1 MHEEYN
7 GDIINIIVKVPAN
20 TVGLTLTAKTI
31 GKGDEIHE
39 YRSEMALSD
48 VFEARN
54 DFLDNVECGDD
65 YDAVYT
71 LTEKGRQMVEAMMD
85 DGK

>member
-1 MHEEYN
+1 MDKEYK
-7 GDIINIIVKVPAN
+7 DEIINIIVKVPAN
-20 TVGLTLTAKTI
+20 TIGLTLTAKTI
-31 GKGDEIHE
+31 GKDDEVQK
-39 YRSEMALSD
+39 YQSEMSLAD
-48 VFEARN
+48 IFAARN

-71 LTEKGRQMVEAMMD
+71 LTEKGRKMVEAMMD

>member
-1 MHEEYN
+1 MHEEYK

-31 GKGDEIHE
+31 GKDDEIHE
-39 YRSEMALSD
+39 YQSEMALSD